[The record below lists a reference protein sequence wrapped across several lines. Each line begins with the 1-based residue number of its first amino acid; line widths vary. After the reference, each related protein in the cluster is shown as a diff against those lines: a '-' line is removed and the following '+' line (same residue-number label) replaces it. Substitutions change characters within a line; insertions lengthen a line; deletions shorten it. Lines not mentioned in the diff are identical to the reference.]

1 MGLSSCNEPNR
12 ATYLTSGNVITV
24 NFRDETGEFQRSIKI
39 HEENTLKKSIQMYQE
54 KIGKKN
60 LHIKKAIYE
69 PDSRELSLST
79 KLKDLNINFGDII
92 IVYLK

>member
-1 MGLSSCNEPNR
+1 MGLTSCNEPNR
-12 ATYLTSGNVITV
+12 NPYLSSGNVITV

-54 KIGKKN
+54 QIAKIN

-69 PDSRELSLST
+69 PDSRELSLRT
-79 KLKDLNINFGDII
+79 KLKDLNINFGGVI

>member
-12 ATYLTSGNVITV
+12 DQYVSSGNVITM
-24 NFRDETGEFQRSIKI
+24 NFRVETGEFQRSIKI

-54 KIGKKN
+54 QIGKKN
-60 LHIKKAIYE
+60 VRIKKAIYE
-69 PDSRELSLST
+69 PDSKELSLST
-79 KLKDLNINFGDII
+79 KLKDLNINFADVI